1 MNFRTILRVAVL
13 AAVPLTVGCAQ
24 FPVSEET
31 GPIPRLV
38 DAGKADVGKMDAGKA
53 APPLR
58 LAVTDTGQGKPLLLL
73 HGLGASS
80 YTWKRII
87 PALARHNRV
96 IAIDLKGFGA
106 SDKPQD
112 GKYSIFDQA
121 ELIKTFIQKENLT
134 NLTVIG
140 HSYGGGVALA
150 LALKMA
156 EDKDTRLQRL
166 VLVDSLA
173 YRQPIPFFFT
183 FIQIPVVGDVGFGL
197 TPPEVQTASALAIA
211 YHDKGKLSAESVWAY
226 AKPLY
231 SEGGRYALVRTV
243 EQLVPEDIDQ
253 FSDRYRTLKI
263 PALLVWCRQD
273 KIVPLS
279 YGARLNADLQNSNI
293 EVIDQCGHIP
303 QEEQPEATAQI
314 IGNFLAK

>member
-1 MNFRTILRVAVL
+1 MNFGVILRFAVF
-13 AAVPLTVGCAQ
+13 AVVPLMVGCAQ
-24 FPVSEET
+24 LLASEET
-31 GPIPRLV
+31 GPMARLV
-38 DAGKADVGKMDAGKA
+38 NASRGA
-53 APPLR
+53 ASLR

-80 YTWKRII
+80 YTWKRIT
-87 PALARHNRV
+87 PALARHYRV

-112 GKYSIFDQA
+112 GKYGIFDQA

-156 EDKDTRLQRL
+156 EDKDTRLERL
-166 VLVDSLA
+166 VLIDSLA
-173 YRQPIPFFFT
+173 YRQPIPFFFKVL
-183 FIQIPVVGDVGFGL
+183 QIPVVGDVGVGL

-211 YHDKGKLSAESVWAY
+211 YHDKGKLSAETVWAY

-231 SEGGRYALVRTV
+231 TEGGRYALVRTV
-243 EQLVPEDIDQ
+243 EQLVPDDIDQ
-253 FSDRYRTLKI
+253 FSERYRTIKI

-279 YGARLNADLQNSNI
+279 YGARLNADLQKSSI
-293 EVIDQCGHIP
+293 EVIDGCGHMP
-303 QEEQPEATAQI
+303 QEEKPEDTVQLI
-314 IGNFLAK
+314 ENFLAR